1 MTERLTERQR
11 AVSLLRRCHAL
22 LGLSGMA
29 NAAQAGFLT
38 GMGIANLDE
47 LQQLRQELAE
57 AIARSEPRRTS

>member
-1 MTERLTERQR
+1 MTERQR

-38 GMGIANLDE
+38 GMGIRNLAE
-47 LQQLRQELAE
+47 LQQLRQELAD
-57 AIARSEPRRTS
+57 AIARSAPRRTS